1 MENTVQTMISGGGQG
16 NLSSLTGFGAGREP
30 FGAAGNNNRK
40 VGFTLAEVLITLGI
54 IGVVAAMTLPALTAK
69 KQTKELETSLK
80 KNYSIIQQAINKM
93 SYDEG
98 GTVKAGNYAPVTFYK
113 PFSKYFN
120 IIKACGIASCVGA
133 ENKEIDGEVIKWY
146 IDNYK
151 TYSKSRN
158 VATDYF
164 DDGQIVLTDGSFYM
178 IENPNNSTNYLFI
191 TVDVNGYNKKPNAW
205 GHDLFTFEITK
216 TGKFLPMGAEG
227 TVFTDN
233 STYCSRSSSHRLN
246 GISCTYKALTDKSY
260 WKNLP

>member
-1 MENTVQTMISGGGQG
+1 MENV
-16 NLSSLTGFGAGREP
+16 SSITGIGVGIEP
-30 FGAAGNNNRK
+30 FCAAEKRTIK
-40 VGFTLAEVLITLGI
+40 PGFTLAEVLITLGI

-80 KNYSIIQQAINKM
+80 KNYSILQQAINKM

-120 IIKACGIASCVGA
+120 IVKACGTSGCVGK
-133 ENKEIDGEVIKWY
+133 EDKEIEGEVINWY

-178 IENPNNSTNYLFI
+178 IENPDNSTNYLFI
-191 TVDVNGYNKKPNAW
+191 TVDVNGYSKKPNAW

-227 TVFTDN
+227 TVFTDA
-233 STYCSRSSSHRLN
+233 STYCSPSSSHRLN
-246 GISCTYKALTDKSY
+246 GISCTYKALTDKDY